1 MSLRPLLA
9 FAAALGVGACVT
21 STAEPTS
28 TAADQATLTQFGGLP
43 QAPPLFLGHD
53 EGTDSPGLLLAPNWP
68 SLARET
74 GARASAET
82 ALLTTELVPDR
93 AGAILAPVL
102 VQSVGVSRELAIMG
116 CAAVVITALAWP
128 HLRRADELSAEDAAT
143 LAVIRASPML
153 APLPLPSKLTGRSRV
168 SLPSP
173 ISPSSEGSRMESG
186 RR

>member
-1 MSLRPLLA
+1 VSLRPLLA

-93 AGAILAPVL
+93 AGAILAPRREFGESRIACNAFWLNDFDAGRINTGATIARLHAEPEFAAALNSAETKVAAA
-102 VQSVGVSRELAIMG
+102 VRADSAQSDAAI
-116 CAAVVITALAWP
+116 CAAEAASLHAAPAAL
-128 HLRRADELSAEDAAT
+128 R
-143 LAVIRASPML
+143 
-153 APLPLPSKLTGRSRV
+153 
-168 SLPSP
+168 
-173 ISPSSEGSRMESG
+173 
-186 RR
+186 